1 MQSPLAEL
9 EHFRVLLKYF
19 GAWPVSNP
27 VLARAS
33 CSSGI
38 PGRFPACCPDSLLFK
53 ASPFFSSSCLAPRC
67 RPRLLLPSVFWPLSE
82 SRTRIRCSV
91 KSFYQCR
98 KSDNMANVSAALKCV
113 ISLVVVF
120 GILYVLISPLP
131 EVDATFS
138 GKSALSYF
146 ILITHS
152 LLGLFFFT
160 FLVRFRPLEWIAF
173 AHGNV
178 LNMICVRLC

>member
-1 MQSPLAEL
+1 
-9 EHFRVLLKYF
+9 
-19 GAWPVSNP
+19 
-27 VLARAS
+27 LAR
-33 CSSGI
+33 GI
-38 PGRFPACCPDSLLFK
+38 RAAQVFPGDSKLAYPDSSHSRQAYSFLNLAMHRDAAQSRSF
-53 ASPFFSSSCLAPRC
+53 PVFCLAAKQIMD
-67 RPRLLLPSVFWPLSE
+67 
-82 SRTRIRCSV
+82 RISCSV
-91 KSFYQCR
+91 KSFYRYR
-98 KSDNMANVSAALKCV
+98 KSDNMANVSTFLKCV
-113 ISLVVVF
+113 ISLAVVF

-160 FLVRFRPLEWIAF
+160 FLVRFRPLEWIAS

>member
-1 MQSPLAEL
+1 
-9 EHFRVLLKYF
+9 
-19 GAWPVSNP
+19 
-27 VLARAS
+27 
-33 CSSGI
+33 
-38 PGRFPACCPDSLLFK
+38 
-53 ASPFFSSSCLAPRC
+53 
-67 RPRLLLPSVFWPLSE
+67 
-82 SRTRIRCSV
+82 
-91 KSFYQCR
+91 
-98 KSDNMANVSAALKCV
+98 MANVSSVLKFV
-113 ISLVVVF
+113 VSLVVVF

-152 LLGLFFFT
+152 LSGLFLLT